1 MGLLEEVSD
10 CKSPPS
16 ILFDPLA
23 HLHGQ
28 TPDPKKMQ
36 INLTD
41 FLTDYPRLH
50 GRPLELT
57 N

>member
-36 INLTD
+36 INLEEVWK
-41 FLTDYPRLH
+41 PQVM
-50 GRPLELT
+50 EE
-57 N
+57 